1 MLALYLQNLNKIVI
15 FVCQF
20 LESLLYILINIPKGY
35 LIFPLNQ
42 LMFKI
47 ATLMYN
53 TRYNTIMKIFRHIF
67 ELKSKYGYK
76 RTNIV

>member
-20 LESLLYILINIPKGY
+20 LESLLYIPKGY

-53 TRYNTIMKIFRHIF
+53 TRYNKIVKIFRHIF

>member
-1 MLALYLQNLNKIVI
+1 MISQYLQNLNKIVI
-15 FVCQF
+15 SVCQF
-20 LESLLYILINIPKGY
+20 LESLLYIPKKY

-42 LMFKI
+42 LTFKI

-53 TRYNTIMKIFRHIF
+53 TRYNTSMEIFRHIF